1 MIDPDW
7 NKLNFAPLWR
17 EWIVK
22 SEAQWSETVSKMMK
36 DDRTGGLLKKQVD
49 EARMMHRM
57 FAEMAQA
64 SLAVAN
70 LPSRSD
76 FEALDERMGRI
87 EDGLAGVSAALVQL
101 RSALVATG
109 AATPTQPRPPRN
121 RKPAA
126 RAARPPAARE

>member
-76 FEALDERMGRI
+76 IEALDERMGRI

-109 AATPTQPRPPRN
+109 AATPTQPRPPRT

-126 RAARPPAARE
+126 RAARQPAARE